1 MYQIRIA
8 KNLDDATSASRIYA
22 TSWKNAYKDIFSDKL
37 LEEITLDFWVEAFVS
52 NYETHRYKVAILSF
66 NGKDVGAGG
75 YGFSRDYQDDEWGEI
90 TSIYFL
96 PEVWGEGLSGQLLDF
111 MINDLRELGY
121 LKIHLWVLSDNLRA
135 QRFYEKYG
143 FCRTENERSI
153 SFKGVEKNEMEYALK
168 GV

>member
-8 KNLDDATSASRIYA
+8 ENKNDALSASRIYA
-22 TSWKNAYKDIFSDKL
+22 ISWKSAYKDIFSEKL
-37 LEEITLDFWVEAFVS
+37 LSEITFDFWVESFVS
-52 NYETHRYKVAILSF
+52 NFETHRYKVAILSF

-75 YGFSRDYQDDEWGEI
+75 YGFSRDYQNNEWGEI

-111 MINDLRELGY
+111 MVNDLRELGY

-135 QRFYEKYG
+135 QRFYEKCG
-143 FCRTENERSI
+143 FYRTGNERVI
-153 SFKGVEKNEMEYALK
+153 SFKGEEKSEIEYALM
-168 GV
+168 